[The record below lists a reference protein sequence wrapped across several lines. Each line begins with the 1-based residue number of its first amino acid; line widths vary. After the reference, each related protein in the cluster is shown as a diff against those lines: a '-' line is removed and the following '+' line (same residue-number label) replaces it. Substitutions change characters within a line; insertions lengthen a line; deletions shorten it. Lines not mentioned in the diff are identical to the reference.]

1 MTAMNQQKF
10 QDIKTEGQGYLR
22 EKVQDYVVGIDTGG
36 TYTDGVLLDYHTR
49 NILASAK
56 TLTTYDN
63 LTKGVITV
71 LKELKIEHPSMVKLV
86 GISSTLAT
94 NSIAEGK
101 TRRVGLL
108 LVGYD
113 EDLVRSYG
121 LDTKFSTRNFA
132 FFKGGH
138 NAQGEEQAQL
148 DIDGIRDW
156 VQQNQDTID
165 ALAIS
170 SYFSPLNPDHEER
183 ALEVV
188 KSISSLP
195 VVLGHQLSTKLDSIK
210 RATTACLNASLVA
223 VMHEF
228 IEAVQDSLKDLGI
241 RAPLM
246 IVKGDGSLM
255 PYNEAAQKPV
265 ETILS
270 GPAASSIGGRFLSGQ
285 SGALIIDVGGTTT
298 DMALIENSQIAIS
311 DEGARVGD
319 IETAVKAA
327 KIRTACV
334 GCDSR
339 ISFISSHEFQVGPD
353 RVVPISR
360 LAWLYPEVERELG
373 SLSNK
378 RSSALNIYDIEY
390 WHLSKQI
397 DLESNP
403 LVDKKIRFDL
413 IKLLQERPLSLTKI
427 LAKLNVHHPV
437 QLDAET
443 LIKQGIV
450 ERVTLTPTD
459 LLHANGQLNIWS
471 ADSARHVLDHVCK
484 IYRWNK
490 GDFVDQVLHRIV
502 STMVEEAVVFLARQ
516 DVTLRLPEEF
526 DGNWGRW
533 FFEEGLAEKNN
544 YLSVNISS
552 RFPIIGIGAPANI
565 FVKKVADILHTRFI
579 LPSHPHV
586 ANAVGAVAGSVI
598 VEKEAIIYVQETKGK
613 RAFIVRFEGETTS
626 FKDSED
632 AFVYAEKMAVRAAR
646 FGANEAGAINPQV
659 QVQRLTEGA
668 LQRIQ
673 ARAVGNPRLSEEW
686 GTVNN

>member
-1 MTAMNQQKF
+1 MNQIRFKATNNQ
-10 QDIKTEGQGYLR
+10 GQAYLR
-22 EKVQDYVVGIDTGG
+22 DNILDYVVGIDTGG

-71 LKELKIEHPSMVKLV
+71 LQELKIEHTSKVKLV

-108 LVGYD
+108 LIGYD
-113 EDLVRSYG
+113 EDLIRSYG
-121 LDTKFSTRNFA
+121 LDAKFSTRNFA
-132 FFKGGH
+132 FFQGGH

-148 DIDGIRDW
+148 DTDGIKDW
-156 VQQNQDTID
+156 VQKHQESID

-170 SYFSPLNPDHEER
+170 SYFSPLNPDHEEE
-183 ALEVV
+183 ALKVIQ
-188 KSISSLP
+188 KNSSLP

-210 RATTACLNASLVA
+210 RATTASLNASLVA

-285 SGALIIDVGGTTT
+285 SGALVIDVGGTTT
-298 DMALIENSQIAIS
+298 DMALIENSQIAVS
-311 DEGARVGD
+311 NEGARVGD

-353 RVVPISR
+353 RVVPLSR
-360 LAWLYPEVERELG
+360 LASLYPEVERELNN
-373 SLSNK
+373 LSNK
-378 RSSALNIYDIEY
+378 RSSTLNIYDIEY

-397 DLESNP
+397 DIESHS
-403 LVDKKIRFDL
+403 LIDKKIRADL
-413 IKLLQERPLSLTKI
+413 IKLLQARPLSLTNI
-427 LAKLNVHHPV
+427 LAQLNVHHPV
-437 QLDAET
+437 QLNADT
-443 LIKQGIV
+443 LIQQGII

-459 LLHANGQLNIWS
+459 LLHANGQLNIWNT
-471 ADSARHVLDHVCK
+471 DCARSILDHVCK
-484 IYRWNK
+484 IYRWQQ
-490 GDFVDQVLHRIV
+490 GAFIEEVLHRIV
-502 STMVEEAVVFLARQ
+502 STMVEESVIFLARQ
-516 DVTLRLPEEF
+516 DLGLRLPEGI
-526 DGNWGRW
+526 DGSWGRW
-533 FFEEGLAEKNN
+533 FFDEGLEEKNN

-565 FVKKVADILHTRFI
+565 FIKKVADILHTRFI

-598 VEKEAIIYVQETKGK
+598 VEKEAIIYVQETQDK
-613 RAFIVRFEGETTS
+613 RVFIVRFEGETTS
-626 FKDSED
+626 FKQSED
-632 AFVYAEKMAVRAAR
+632 AFVYAEKMALKSAR
-646 FGANEAGAINPQV
+646 HGANEAGADDPQV

-673 ARAVGNPRLSEEW
+673 VRAVGNPRLSEEW

>member
-1 MTAMNQQKF
+1 MNQRMF
-10 QDIKTEGQGYLR
+10 SEHYDSSR
-22 EKVQDYVVGIDTGG
+22 ERHHVSDNIQDYVVGIDTGG

-49 NILASAK
+49 KILAAAK

-71 LKELKIEHPSMVKLV
+71 LQQLQIEHPSMVKLV

-108 LVGYD
+108 LIGYD
-113 EDLVRSYG
+113 PDLITSYG
-121 LDTKFSTRNFA
+121 LDAKFATREFA
-132 FFKGGH
+132 FFQGGH
-138 NAQGEEQAQL
+138 NAQGEEQCPL
-148 DIDGIRDW
+148 DREGIKKW
-156 VQQNQDTID
+156 VQEHQNTCD

-170 SYFSPLNPDHEER
+170 SYFSPLNPKHEEE
-183 ALEVV
+183 AMTAIQE
-188 KSISSLP
+188 ISSLP

-210 RATTACLNASLVA
+210 RATTASLNASLVA

-228 IEAVQDSLKDLGI
+228 IEAVQDSLRDLGI

-255 PYNEAAQKPV
+255 PYTEAAKKPV

-285 SGALIIDVGGTTT
+285 SGALVIDVGGTTT
-298 DMALIENSQIAIS
+298 DMAMIENSQIAIS
-311 DEGARVGD
+311 EEGARVGD

-334 GCDSR
+334 GCDSH

-353 RVVPISR
+353 RVVPLSR
-360 LAWLYPEVERELG
+360 LASLYPEVERELIN
-373 SLSNK
+373 LDHK
-378 RSSALNIYDIEY
+378 RSAARNVHDIEY
-390 WHLSKQI
+390 WHLSKKI
-397 DLESNP
+397 DLESNT
-403 LVDKKIRFDL
+403 LAAKKIRADL
-413 IKLLQERPLSLTKI
+413 IKILEKRPRSLSQILT
-427 LAKLNVHHPV
+427 KLNVHHPI
-437 QLDAET
+437 QLNAEP
-443 LIKQGIV
+443 LIQQGII

-459 LLHANGQLNIWS
+459 LLHVNGQINLWS
-471 ADSARHVLDHVCK
+471 VAGARHVLDYICK
-484 IYRWNK
+484 LYNWHQGKFIEE
-490 GDFVDQVLHRIV
+490 VLNRIV
-502 STMVEEAVVFLARQ
+502 SIMVEEAVIFMARQ
-516 DVTLRLPEEF
+516 DASLRLPEEL
-526 DGNWGRW
+526 DGSWGRW
-533 FFEEGLAEKNN
+533 FFQEGLAEQNQ

-565 FVKKVADILHTRFI
+565 FIKKVADILHTRFI

-598 VEKEAIIYVQETKGK
+598 VEKEAIIYVQETQDK
-613 RAFIVRFEGETTS
+613 RAFMVRFEGETTS
-626 FKDSED
+626 FKESED
-632 AFVYAEKMAVRAAR
+632 AFVYAEKMAIRAAR
-646 FGANEAGAINPQV
+646 NGANEAGALDPQV
-659 QVQRLTEGA
+659 QIQRFTEGA

-686 GTVNN
+686 GTLNH

>member
-1 MTAMNQQKF
+1 MNQIRFKATNNQG
-10 QDIKTEGQGYLR
+10 QDYLR
-22 EKVQDYVVGIDTGG
+22 DNILDYVVGIDTGG

-71 LKELKIEHPSMVKLV
+71 LQELKIEHTSKVKLV

-108 LVGYD
+108 LIGYD
-113 EDLVRSYG
+113 EDLIRSYG
-121 LDTKFSTRNFA
+121 LDAKFSTRNFA
-132 FFKGGH
+132 FFQGGH

-148 DIDGIRDW
+148 DTDGIKDW
-156 VQQNQDTID
+156 VQKHQGSID

-170 SYFSPLNPDHEER
+170 SYFSPLNPDHEEE
-183 ALEVV
+183 ALKVIQ
-188 KSISSLP
+188 KNSSLP

-210 RATTACLNASLVA
+210 RATTASLNASLVA

-285 SGALIIDVGGTTT
+285 SGALVIDVGGTTT
-298 DMALIENSQIAIS
+298 DMALIENSQIAVS
-311 DEGARVGD
+311 NEGARVGD

-353 RVVPISR
+353 RVVPLSR
-360 LAWLYPEVERELG
+360 LASLYPEVERELNN
-373 SLSNK
+373 LSNK
-378 RSSALNIYDIEY
+378 RSSTLNIYDIEY

-397 DLESNP
+397 DIESHSLIDRN
-403 LVDKKIRFDL
+403 IRADL
-413 IKLLQERPLSLTKI
+413 IKLLQARPLSLTYI

-437 QLDAET
+437 QLNADT
-443 LIKQGIV
+443 LIQQGII

-459 LLHANGQLNIWS
+459 LLHANGQLNIWNT
-471 ADSARHVLDHVCK
+471 DCARFILDHVCK
-484 IYRWNK
+484 IYRWQQ
-490 GDFVDQVLHRIV
+490 GAFIEEVLHRIV
-502 STMVEEAVVFLARQ
+502 STMVEESVIFLARQ
-516 DVTLRLPEEF
+516 DLGLRLPEGI
-526 DGNWGRW
+526 DGSWGRW
-533 FFEEGLAEKNN
+533 FFDEGLEEKNN

-565 FVKKVADILHTRFI
+565 FIKKVADILHTRFI

-598 VEKEAIIYVQETKGK
+598 VEKEAIIYVQETQDK
-613 RAFIVRFEGETTS
+613 RVFIVRFEGETTS
-626 FKDSED
+626 FKQSED
-632 AFVYAEKMAVRAAR
+632 AFVYAEKMALKSAR
-646 FGANEAGAINPQV
+646 HGANEAGAVDPQV

-673 ARAVGNPRLSEEW
+673 VRAVGNPRLSEEW

>member
-1 MTAMNQQKF
+1 MNQIRFKATNNQ
-10 QDIKTEGQGYLR
+10 GQAYLR
-22 EKVQDYVVGIDTGG
+22 DNILDYVVGIDTGG

-71 LKELKIEHPSMVKLV
+71 LQELKIEHTSKVKLV

-108 LVGYD
+108 LIGYD
-113 EDLVRSYG
+113 EDLIRSYG
-121 LDTKFSTRNFA
+121 LDAKFSTRNFA
-132 FFKGGH
+132 FFQGGH

-148 DIDGIRDW
+148 DTDGIKDW
-156 VQQNQDTID
+156 VQKHQGSID

-170 SYFSPLNPDHEER
+170 SYFSPLNPDHEEE
-183 ALEVV
+183 ALKVIQ
-188 KSISSLP
+188 KNSSLP

-210 RATTACLNASLVA
+210 RATTASLNASLVA

-285 SGALIIDVGGTTT
+285 SGALVIDVGGTTT
-298 DMALIENSQIAIS
+298 DMALIENSQIAVS
-311 DEGARVGD
+311 NEGARVGD

-353 RVVPISR
+353 RVVPLSR
-360 LAWLYPEVERELG
+360 LASLYPEVERELNN
-373 SLSNK
+373 LSNK
-378 RSSALNIYDIEY
+378 RSSTLNIYDIEY

-397 DLESNP
+397 DIESHSLIDRN
-403 LVDKKIRFDL
+403 IRADL
-413 IKLLQERPLSLTKI
+413 IKLLQARPLSLTYI

-437 QLDAET
+437 QLNADT
-443 LIKQGIV
+443 LIQQGII

-459 LLHANGQLNIWS
+459 LLHANGQLNIWNT
-471 ADSARHVLDHVCK
+471 DCARSILDHVCK
-484 IYRWNK
+484 IYRWQQ
-490 GDFVDQVLHRIV
+490 GAFIEEVLHRIV
-502 STMVEEAVVFLARQ
+502 STMVEESVIFLARQ
-516 DVTLRLPEEF
+516 DLGLRLPEGI
-526 DGNWGRW
+526 DGSWGRW
-533 FFEEGLAEKNN
+533 FFDEGLEEKNN

-565 FVKKVADILHTRFI
+565 FIKKVADILHTRFI

-598 VEKEAIIYVQETKGK
+598 VEKEAIIYVQETQDK
-613 RAFIVRFEGETTS
+613 RVFIVRFEGETTS
-626 FKDSED
+626 FKQSED
-632 AFVYAEKMAVRAAR
+632 AFVYAEKMALKSAKH
-646 FGANEAGAINPQV
+646 GANEAGAVDPQV

-673 ARAVGNPRLSEEW
+673 VRAVGNPRLSEEW